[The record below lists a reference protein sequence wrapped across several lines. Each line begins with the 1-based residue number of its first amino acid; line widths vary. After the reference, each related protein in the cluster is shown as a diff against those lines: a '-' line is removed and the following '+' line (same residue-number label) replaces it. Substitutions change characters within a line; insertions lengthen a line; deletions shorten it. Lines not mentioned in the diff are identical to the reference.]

1 MKLIQAIG
9 AFRPQ
14 DEEGFIINNLSL
26 EALDYEWQSVIE
38 QIILFYKKELTDTLH
53 SIYIR
58 GSVATGQA
66 IKGISDVDSF
76 ALIYSD
82 QFIRWK
88 TTIFQPQLED
98 ELKANFSFINEV
110 EANLASF
117 HNDFHSVN
125 PRLSMIIKTQSI
137 CVFGKS
143 IAPTLPLFRAD
154 RMMCLN
160 INWLEEDVKAFLKKL
175 DMNANTLKDCQAI
188 MKVIIRSGFELVIE
202 KEKQFTADLYLC
214 YLTFSKYFP
223 AYEQKMKQALFCF
236 LNPITEAKELRLL
249 LEYLGNFIIKEN
261 KKLNF

>member
-1 MKLIQAIG
+1 
-9 AFRPQ
+9 
-14 DEEGFIINNLSL
+14 
-26 EALDYEWQSVIE
+26 
-38 QIILFYKKELTDTLH
+38 
-53 SIYIR
+53 
-58 GSVATGQA
+58 
-66 IKGISDVDSF
+66 
-76 ALIYSD
+76 
-82 QFIRWK
+82 
-88 TTIFQPQLED
+88 
-98 ELKANFSFINEV
+98 
-110 EANLASF
+110 
-117 HNDFHSVN
+117 
-125 PRLSMIIKTQSI
+125 MIIKTQSI